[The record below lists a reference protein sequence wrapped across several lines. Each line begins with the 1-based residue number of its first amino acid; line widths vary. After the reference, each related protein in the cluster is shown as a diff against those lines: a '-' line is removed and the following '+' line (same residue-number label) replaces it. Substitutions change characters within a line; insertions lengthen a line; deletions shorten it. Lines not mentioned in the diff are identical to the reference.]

1 LYEDL
6 KEIVV
11 SSTEALLNSTQDISS
26 ETDYSHVSTDQK
38 SEGGVC
44 IKHIEHLIP
53 KLKYGASIFGDRLS
67 KVLY

>member
-1 LYEDL
+1 M
-6 KEIVV
+6 V
-11 SSTEALLNSTQDISS
+11 SISQVLLNSTQDISS
-26 ETDYSHVSTDQK
+26 ETDYSHDSTVQK

-44 IKHIEHLIP
+44 IKLIEHLIP